1 MVNWDELKKD
11 VQMTKLNK
19 SLKRFKDLEV
29 HDNSEDDEMHDKF
42 GKLNALNEKI
52 VEQKKDFDPEN
63 LGLPGFNTGANV
75 SETFKANRK
84 KDLDKER

>member
-1 MVNWDELKKD
+1 
-11 VQMTKLNK
+11 MTKLNK

-29 HDNSEDDEMHDKF
+29 HENSDDEEVHDKF

-52 VEQKKDFDPEN
+52 VEQKKDFDPEK
-63 LGLPGFNTGANV
+63 GLPGFNNVSNV

-84 KDLDKER
+84 KDLDKEK

>member
-29 HDNSEDDEMHDKF
+29 HANSDDEEVHDKF

-52 VEQKKDFDPEN
+52 VEQKKDFDPEK
-63 LGLPGFNTGANV
+63 GLPGFNSSANV

-84 KDLDKER
+84 KDLEKER